1 MSRAR
6 KAGFRHAATLA
17 GIATL
22 ASIPVATAQGD
33 GRTILG
39 AVNYERQMAGIDS
52 LTVNKSSEQGCV
64 RHALYMNQNSIL
76 THSESAG
83 ASGFTTEGQFFGTK
97 AVLARNTAGFTS
109 NPWKFAPFHEFQV
122 LHPWLQQ
129 TGIGVS
135 GDYACMVTLAE
146 RAGGMT
152 DDIKLITAPGTGQFV
167 RPAEVTREAP
177 FTPGEEVGIPQ
188 GSKTGPHIYVYAVG
202 PQRFPNVTIK
212 SATLTATDNGSEAPL
227 KWVDASSP
235 RSGKYLDGGAI
246 LIPTSPL
253 KEGVVYGLRI
263 EAETTS
269 SSGQH
274 LVISRTTSFTTGP
287 DESDIAEQPAETN
300 DTVTASSS
308 RPSSSP
314 SVSPR
319 PQTTVLGTD
328 GQAKL
333 AVALAWTHHRK
344 GLRVRI
350 QCQSVTTRCE
360 GPLRV
365 LVRKRG
371 NKLSKLRFKAR
382 KGPLKISLA
391 PGKQILRRI
400 QLEPVQQHHGKK
412 RGFSVRWGG
421 GTPVRVTAKR

>member
-1 MSRAR
+1 MSRR
-6 KAGFRHAATLA
+6 KVATLA

-33 GRTILG
+33 ARTILG

-52 LTVNKSSEQGCV
+52 LTVNKSSEGGCIK
-64 RHALYMNQNSIL
+64 HALYMNQNSIL
-76 THSESAG
+76 THNENAGSA
-83 ASGFTTEGQFFGTK
+83 GFTTEGQFYGTK

-135 GDYACMVTLAE
+135 GDYACMVTLGE
-146 RAGGMT
+146 RAGGML

-167 RPAEVTREAP
+167 RPAEVAREAP
-177 FTPGEEVGIPQ
+177 FTPGEEIGLPQ
-188 GSKTGPHIYVYAVG
+188 GTKTGPHLYVYAVG

-212 SATLTATDNGSEAPL
+212 SATLTATETGAEAPL
-227 KWVDASSP
+227 RWVDASSP
-235 RSGKYLDGGAI
+235 RSGRYLDGGAI

-253 KEGVVYGLRI
+253 LEGAVYGLRI

-269 SSGQH
+269 SSGQKI
-274 LVISRTTSFTTGP
+274 LISRTTSFTTGP
-287 DESDIAEQPAETN
+287 DESDLAETPETS
-300 DTVTASSS
+300 DTVTAASN
-308 RPSSSP
+308 RPSTAAPAP
-314 SVSPR
+314 STKP
-319 PQTTVLGTD
+319 TVIGAD

-333 AVALAWTHHRK
+333 AVAVAWSNHRK

-371 NKLSKLRFKAR
+371 DKLGKLRFKAR
-382 KGPLKISLA
+382 KGPLMVSLA
-391 PGKQILRRI
+391 PGKQIMRRV
-400 QLEPVQQHHGKK
+400 QLTPVQQHHGKK

-421 GTPVRVTAKR
+421 GTPIRVTAKK